1 MSLFYLSVRNINKA
15 KQSAVASASYKSGES
30 LFSERDNEL
39 KSYKER
45 TVMPE
50 THILA
55 PSHAPEWV
63 YNRERLWNEVES
75 VERNYNSRLA
85 KEIIVALP
93 VELDKENQSQMLLE
107 YVKDNFVSKGMVADV
122 SIHRDVNHNP
132 HAHIMLT
139 TRPFNEDG
147 SWGNKKKK
155 EYIFDEK
162 GNHVLNDKG
171 EKKYKTIALTDW
183 DKKETLIEWR
193 KNFADKVNE
202 FYKLNGIS
210 ETVSHES
217 YENQGIDKLPKQRL
231 TLEEYA
237 IEKREKERA
246 VQKGIDYEPVTFYA
260 KENKEIDKANNELQ
274 RIAKEKE
281 LLSKKIVSL
290 SEYREI
296 RNDDLI
302 NGLRSIRKSAN
313 LSTDDWK
320 SLKVVAKRISG
331 FVDFNSA
338 KSNISKL
345 DNWKRKLEY
354 QKGILFAEEKVLV
367 KAQEVYKSEPNKTL
381 LYGII
386 PSRFKEEFQ
395 EKVDSFKAK
404 REENVKAI
412 NMFNELYK
420 HSLRVVEIQKQFAIE
435 EFNFLYPQYADKF
448 ENNDSVVEV
457 KSKYVDLFKQEG
469 YKRDVINEFENDL
482 HKLSTP
488 NVKLSKVLEEWKD
501 VNNSLKIL
509 ERTKEKRKVEYRD
522 SYKNFDAKKT
532 YDSSIKYTDAREQIT
547 TKEERKETL
556 KDVLIEQLKQRYPEI
571 SIDIIKEIPSEI
583 QSKVLQLHLNNEQ
596 SGKLS
601 KDLETVKERYIK
613 KDKNEIPKTNHQE
626 NSFTNN
632 STSSN
637 SEMMFNSLMNAVK
650 QQETNDYD
658 LEAKRR
664 KKKKPKM
671 LYRDRDIE
679 REM

>member
-183 DKKETLIEWR
+183 DKKESLIEWR

-260 KENKEIDKANNELQ
+260 KGNKEIDKANNELQ
-274 RIAKEKE
+274 RIAKEK
-281 LLSKKIVSL
+281 
-290 SEYREI
+290 
-296 RNDDLI
+296 
-302 NGLRSIRKSAN
+302 
-313 LSTDDWK
+313 
-320 SLKVVAKRISG
+320 
-331 FVDFNSA
+331 
-338 KSNISKL
+338 
-345 DNWKRKLEY
+345 
-354 QKGILFAEEKVLV
+354 
-367 KAQEVYKSEPNKTL
+367 
-381 LYGII
+381 
-386 PSRFKEEFQ
+386 
-395 EKVDSFKAK
+395 
-404 REENVKAI
+404 
-412 NMFNELYK
+412 
-420 HSLRVVEIQKQFAIE
+420 
-435 EFNFLYPQYADKF
+435 
-448 ENNDSVVEV
+448 
-457 KSKYVDLFKQEG
+457 
-469 YKRDVINEFENDL
+469 
-482 HKLSTP
+482 
-488 NVKLSKVLEEWKD
+488 
-501 VNNSLKIL
+501 
-509 ERTKEKRKVEYRD
+509 
-522 SYKNFDAKKT
+522 
-532 YDSSIKYTDAREQIT
+532 
-547 TKEERKETL
+547 
-556 KDVLIEQLKQRYPEI
+556 
-571 SIDIIKEIPSEI
+571 
-583 QSKVLQLHLNNEQ
+583 
-596 SGKLS
+596 
-601 KDLETVKERYIK
+601 
-613 KDKNEIPKTNHQE
+613 
-626 NSFTNN
+626 
-632 STSSN
+632 
-637 SEMMFNSLMNAVK
+637 
-650 QQETNDYD
+650 
-658 LEAKRR
+658 
-664 KKKKPKM
+664 
-671 LYRDRDIE
+671 
-679 REM
+679 